1 MRETLTPAATQEM
14 LAAVARYIVANVDVL
29 TAADQAIGDGD
40 HGIGMR
46 RGFAA
51 VLEEMEKP
59 ASGGVEAVFKSAGM
73 AIMSKTGG
81 AAGAVFGT
89 LFRSGGAALA
99 GRDNFDAE
107 ALAAFLR
114 QGLEAV
120 EKRGGSRPG
129 MKTMLDALAPAAEAA
144 TKAAAEGLPAAAQA
158 AVEGATQGV
167 EATKS
172 MIATTGKART
182 LGERSLGYPDPG
194 AVSVSL
200 ILAAMRD
207 YIVSTR

>member
-1 MRETLTPAATQEM
+1 M
-14 LAAVARYIVANVDVL
+14 LEAVSQHVIDNVDML
-29 TAADQAIGDGD
+29 TTADQAIGDGD

-51 VLEEMEKP
+51 VLEQLQAQPPET
-59 ASGGVEAVFKSAGM
+59 VEAVFKVAGT

-89 LFRSGGAALA
+89 LFRSGSAALA
-99 GRDNFDAE
+99 GRNSLDAE
-107 ALAAFLR
+107 GMVAFLLT
-114 QGLEAV
+114 GLEAV

-129 MKTMLDALAPAAEAA
+129 MKTMLDALDPAATAAAKANPGGLAA
-144 TKAAAEGLPAAAQA
+144 TISAAAAAAA
-158 AVEGATQGV
+158 AGV

-182 LGERSLGYPDPG
+182 LGERSLGHPDPG
-194 AVSVSL
+194 AVSLSL
-200 ILAAMRD
+200 ILQAMRD
-207 YIVSTR
+207 YIVW